1 VGSCSAARRRR
12 SGKPVRSVSNIDGFA
27 LRQDLVPHTGIFRL
41 EESPTY
47 IPVTDAVAWCVLRA
61 GYTGMEFSG
70 PANRQGGKR
79 VVHYRT
85 ADGIA
90 ERRIGFLD

>member
-1 VGSCSAARRRR
+1 MPR
-12 SGKPVRSVSNIDGFA
+12 
-27 LRQDLVPHTGIFRL
+27 TEIFRL

-47 IPVTDAVAWCVLRA
+47 ILVTDAVAGRVLRA
-61 GYTGMEFSG
+61 GCTGMEFSD

-79 VVHYRT
+79 GVHYRT

-90 ERRIGFLD
+90 DRRIGFLD